1 MVNVDLDKV
10 PQKGLA
16 ATMLVD
22 LDGNRDTF

>member
-1 MVNVDLDKV
+1 MVNVDFDKV
-10 PQKGLA
+10 PRKGLA